1 MDKNLLGG
9 YTLGPD
15 VDLEKE
21 VILDSE
27 GRRIDEAYVKEVV
40 AEVHRFMDDLD
51 KKGEVQFEV
60 PRNGEVS
67 P

>member
-60 PRNGEVS
+60 PRIGEVS

>member
-1 MDKNLLGG
+1 MDKKILEG

-27 GRRIDEAYVKEVV
+27 GRRIDDAYVKEVV
-40 AEVHRFMDDLD
+40 DAIHKEFPLIREKL
-51 KKGEVQFEV
+51 
-60 PRNGEVS
+60 
-67 P
+67 

>member
-1 MDKNLLGG
+1 MDKNFLGG

-60 PRNGEVS
+60 PRIGEVS

>member
-1 MDKNLLGG
+1 MDKNFLEG

-27 GRRIDEAYVKEVV
+27 GRRIDEAYVQEVV
-40 AEVHRFMDDLD
+40 DAIHKEFPLS
-51 KKGEVQFEV
+51 EE
-60 PRNGEVS
+60 EA
-67 P
+67 

>member
-1 MDKNLLGG
+1 MDKNFLGG

-21 VILDSE
+21 EILDSE

-51 KKGEVQFEV
+51 MKGEVQIEV
-60 PRNGEVS
+60 PRIGEGS

>member
-1 MDKNLLGG
+1 MEKNFLEG

-27 GRRIDEAYVKEVV
+27 GRRIDEAYVQEVV
-40 AEVHRFMDDLD
+40 AEVHRFMDDL
-51 KKGEVQFEV
+51 ERQRAAQLEV
-60 PRNGEVS
+60 PSVGEVS
-67 P
+67 S